1 MNARTRLGGNDELSD
16 RNVGEP
22 KSSAIKG
29 RTASGGGRAGAARDS
44 AGKGRRGKKNGDIG
58 RALRSVYDETLRENI
73 PGDFLDLLGKLS

>member
-22 KSSAIKG
+22 KSSENKG
-29 RTASGGGRAGAARDS
+29 RTPSGGGRDGG
-44 AGKGRRGKKNGDIG
+44 GKGRRGKRNGDIG
-58 RALRSVYDETLRENI
+58 RALRSVYDETLRENV